1 MYNEFYDRY
10 EIIREL
16 SCSRHSKVY
25 LVRHRILDV
34 YRVAKI
40 FSGNQYEAD
49 RLLKEAHL
57 IKNLKH
63 PHIPVIYDIEQNI
76 GEDNSSICIIEE
88 YIDGKSLR
96 QYVNDETGA
105 GGNLSVHEICHI
117 GVELCCI
124 LEYLHGFN
132 GNGILHMDIKPDNI
146 MLDINGK
153 VKLIDFD
160 NAIAGNAGV
169 SVDSGSPLYAAP
181 EQYSGE
187 YAVTQSDVYSVGMVI
202 LFMVSHGHIKTDK
215 DHNLA
220 GIPRRYSRL
229 YHVIEKSIHHQW
241 GLRYSSV
248 TLLKNELQGIMR
260 RSGGTI
266 EKHSYIVQV
275 AGDKAGIGT
284 THTVMCM
291 AHFFKKNGISCVV
304 VDRSGNRRVLPPFL
318 KNGLMEDGSYIYKG
332 IRIIPDYNG
341 AISVSV
347 QKTDIILVDSG
358 HSMREL
364 ENDKDIMD
372 IAVENYAYIE
382 VCVTGKHICEEN
394 KRLRKLKEDRVYMLN
409 LVSATQFYE
418 LTDMLKG
425 KKCYREPCIYDWCE
439 DNPIFDET
447 MNDFLQDN
455 LFELWEDCRPDRLKE
470 CIGRLYEKISS
481 IRYFKGVK
489 KKKSR

>member
-49 RLLKEAHL
+49 RLIKEAHL

-105 GGNLSVHEICHI
+105 GGNLSVHEICRI

-160 NAIAGNAGV
+160 NAVAGNAGV

-187 YAVTQSDVYSVGMVI
+187 YAVTQSDVYSVGNGNS
-202 LFMVSHGHIKTDK
+202 FYGFT
-215 DHNLA
+215 
-220 GIPRRYSRL
+220 
-229 YHVIEKSIHHQW
+229 W
-241 GLRYSSV
+241 
-248 TLLKNELQGIMR
+248 
-260 RSGGTI
+260 
-266 EKHSYIVQV
+266 SY
-275 AGDKAGIGT
+275 
-284 THTVMCM
+284 
-291 AHFFKKNGISCVV
+291 
-304 VDRSGNRRVLPPFL
+304 
-318 KNGLMEDGSYIYKG
+318 
-332 IRIIPDYNG
+332 
-341 AISVSV
+341 
-347 QKTDIILVDSG
+347 
-358 HSMREL
+358 
-364 ENDKDIMD
+364 
-372 IAVENYAYIE
+372 
-382 VCVTGKHICEEN
+382 
-394 KRLRKLKEDRVYMLN
+394 
-409 LVSATQFYE
+409 
-418 LTDMLKG
+418 
-425 KKCYREPCIYDWCE
+425 
-439 DNPIFDET
+439 
-447 MNDFLQDN
+447 
-455 LFELWEDCRPDRLKE
+455 
-470 CIGRLYEKISS
+470 
-481 IRYFKGVK
+481 
-489 KKKSR
+489 